1 MLSCPDAPHISII
14 SNTAKLFQGS
24 ILLSKS
30 YKHNKIDIVRS
41 SISMWFERW
50 FLSSNAKDIGVL
62 YLIYALFAGLIGTAF
77 SVLIRLELSGPGVQ
91 YIADN
96 QLYNSIITAHA
107 IIMIF
112 FMVMP
117 ALIGGFGNFLLP
129 LGLGGPDM
137 AFPRLNNISYL
148 SLIPSIV
155 LFLFAGGIEN
165 GVGTGWTLEENKE
178 LFYGDI
184 KQSKLFSMR
193 EYLQVT
199 YLILGLHVIHYSC
212 LILIKILLNST
223 YVRMCISW
231 RQCAWIVNK
240 RLFTSHQRL
249 NEEHLNDNSN
259 MISLKQ
265 SKNQNAHTK
274 YEWEQWLVGFT
285 DGDGNFHISHQ
296 GDKWG
301 LSYKLTQSRYNLR
314 VLHYVKKQLGVGSIT
329 KDDTKAQY
337 FIRDRKIIE
346 SVIIPIFDKYPLL
359 TTKYFDYVKLKK
371 ALVILNNI
379 SLSKEDKNI
388 KLLAIKN
395 SKANSDYISPAW
407 NNAIIPLTN
416 VSSINNVM
424 SKSWLVGFIEAEGS
438 FYLTNK
444 DSNSIVHGFGLTQKL
459 DKVVLDGIGLMLHIS
474 NPVKFKE
481 LHNHY
486 ILDTTNSRA
495 IENIIIFFKD
505 TMKGV
510 KSLEYRIWARS
521 YSKNK
526 GDYNK
531 LLKVRN
537 MIRKLRKNLLEIK

>member
-1 MLSCPDAPHISII
+1 
-14 SNTAKLFQGS
+14 
-24 ILLSKS
+24 
-30 YKHNKIDIVRS
+30 
-41 SISMWFERW
+41 
-50 FLSSNAKDIGVL
+50 
-62 YLIYALFAGLIGTAF
+62 
-77 SVLIRLELSGPGVQ
+77 
-91 YIADN
+91 
-96 QLYNSIITAHA
+96 
-107 IIMIF
+107 
-112 FMVMP
+112 MP

-193 EYLQVT
+193 EYLQVI
-199 YLILGLHVIHYSC
+199 YLIIGLHVIHYSC

-231 RQCAWIVNK
+231 RQYAWIVNK

-265 SKNQNAHTK
+265 SKNHYAHTK
-274 YEWEQWLVGFT
+274 DEWEQWLVGFT

-371 ALVILNNI
+371 ALVILNNT
-379 SLSKEDKNI
+379 SLSKEDKNL

-444 DSNSIVHGFGLTQKL
+444 DSNRIVHGFGLTQKL

-537 MIRKLRKNLLEIK
+537 MVRKLRKNLLEIK

>member
-1 MLSCPDAPHISII
+1 MTVCSNVIPATNLIKSTIILSNKNKYNLNII
-14 SNTAKLFQGS
+14 
-24 ILLSKS
+24 
-30 YKHNKIDIVRS
+30 VS

-62 YLIYALFAGLIGTAF
+62 YLIYALFAGLVGTAF

-91 YIADN
+91 FIADN

-137 AFPRLNNISYL
+137 GFPRLNNISYL

-165 GVGTGWTLEENKE
+165 GVGTGWTLKGIRE

-184 KQSKLFSMR
+184 EQSKLFSMR
-193 EYLQVT
+193 EYLQVN
-199 YLILGLHVIHYSC
+199 YVIIGLHVIHYSC
-212 LILIKILLNST
+212 LILITILLNST
-223 YVRMCISW
+223 YVRMCMSR

-240 RLFTSHQRL
+240 CLFTSHQRL

-259 MISLKQ
+259 MISLEQ
-265 SKNQNAHTK
+265 SKNHNAHIK
-274 YEWEQWLVGFT
+274 DQWEQWLVGFT

-314 VLHYVKKQLGVGSIT
+314 VLHYIKKQLGVGSIT
-329 KDDTKAQY
+329 KDGTKGQY

-346 SVIIPIFDKYPLL
+346 TVIIPIFDKYPLL

-371 ALVILNNI
+371 ALVILNNT
-379 SLSKEDKNI
+379 SLSKEYKNL

-407 NNAIIPLTN
+407 NNAILPLTD
-416 VSSINNVM
+416 VTSVNNVM

-444 DSNSIVHGFGLTQKL
+444 DSNRIVHGFGLTQKL
-459 DKVVLDGIGLMLHIS
+459 DKVVLDGIGIMLHIK
-474 NPVKFKE
+474 NPVRFKE

-495 IENIIIFFKD
+495 IENIILFFKD

-521 YSKNK
+521 YTKNK

-531 LLKVRN
+531 LLSVRN
-537 MIRKLRKNLLEIK
+537 LVRKLRKNLLEIT

>member
-1 MLSCPDAPHISII
+1 MTSFKNITNFKSEII
-14 SNTAKLFQGS
+14 
-24 ILLSKS
+24 LSKTNN
-30 YKHNKIDIVRS
+30 YDNLNVKTS

>member
-1 MLSCPDAPHISII
+1 
-14 SNTAKLFQGS
+14 
-24 ILLSKS
+24 
-30 YKHNKIDIVRS
+30 
-41 SISMWFERW
+41 
-50 FLSSNAKDIGVL
+50 
-62 YLIYALFAGLIGTAF
+62 
-77 SVLIRLELSGPGVQ
+77 
-91 YIADN
+91 
-96 QLYNSIITAHA
+96 
-107 IIMIF
+107 
-112 FMVMP
+112 MP

-165 GVGTGWTLEENKE
+165 GVGTGWTLKGIRE

-184 KQSKLFSMR
+184 KKSKLFSMR
-193 EYLQVT
+193 ENLQVN
-199 YLILGLHVIHYSC
+199 YVIIGLHVIHYSC
-212 LILIKILLNST
+212 LILVKMLLNST
-223 YVRMCISW
+223 YVIMCMAW

-240 RLFTSHQRL
+240 PLFTSHQRL
-249 NEEHLNDNSN
+249 NEERLNDNSN
-259 MISLKQ
+259 MISLNNY
-265 SKNQNAHTK
+265 KNHNAHIK
-274 YEWEQWLVGFT
+274 DEWEQWLVGFT

-301 LSYKLTQSRYNLR
+301 LSYKVAQSRYNLR
-314 VLHYVKKQLGVGSIT
+314 VLHYIKKQLGAGSIT
-329 KDDTKAQY
+329 KDGTKAQY

-346 SVIIPIFDKYPLL
+346 TVIIPIFDKYPLL
-359 TTKYFDYVKLKK
+359 TTKHFDYVKIKK
-371 ALVILNNI
+371 ALVILNNTSI
-379 SLSKEDKNI
+379 SKQEKNI

-407 NNAIIPLTN
+407 NNAILPLTD

-424 SKSWLVGFIEAEGS
+424 SKTWLVGFIEAEGS

-444 DSNSIVHGFGLTQKL
+444 DSNRIVHGFGLTQKL
-459 DKVVLDGIGLMLHIS
+459 DKVVLDAIGIMLHIS
-474 NPVKFKE
+474 NPVRFKE
-481 LHNHY
+481 LHNYY

-495 IENIIIFFKD
+495 IENIILFFKD

-521 YSKNK
+521 YVKNK

-531 LLKVRN
+531 LLNIRN
-537 MIRKLRKNLLEIK
+537 MVRKLRKNLLEIT